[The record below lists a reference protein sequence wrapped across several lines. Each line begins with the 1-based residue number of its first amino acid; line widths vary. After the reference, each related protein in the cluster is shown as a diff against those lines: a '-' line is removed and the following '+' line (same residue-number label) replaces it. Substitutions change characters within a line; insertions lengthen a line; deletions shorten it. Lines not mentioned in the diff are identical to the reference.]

1 MLMRSAALTTA
12 LLAAAPVYAVEGGL
26 GAYLLGSR
34 DSLAGVAP
42 PSGNYLTTDV
52 LHIDGS
58 VSFLALGGAALT
70 NATSTAWLL
79 KLNYTHSFAGRLGN
93 GQPVVTFTLPIVSG
107 ELSFDGDLDN
117 GLGGSFKDGATK
129 LGDLVVTPSIGW
141 SDGDRHWLVAASI
154 FAPTGYY
161 KEASVDV
168 ATRTVNA
175 ISFGKNRWAVMPT
188 SAFTWLDPDNGRE
201 FSASAGVTFSL
212 ENEATGYQT
221 APEFQLEAT
230 AMQHLPSGLA
240 LGLTGYAY
248 QQLGDDSGEG
258 ADAMRLLTGVESLQ
272 ARVFGVG
279 PIVTWST
286 KVGNMPL
293 SLKAKYVPEFDAKR
307 RFESDVFWGTLGL
320 TL

>member
-42 PSGNYLTTDV
+42 PSGNYLSTDV
-52 LHIDGS
+52 IHIDGS
-58 VSFLALGGAALT
+58 LSFLALGGAALT

-161 KEASVDV
+161 KDASVDV

-175 ISFGKNRWAVMPT
+175 AI
-188 SAFTWLDPDNGRE
+188 
-201 FSASAGVTFSL
+201 
-212 ENEATGYQT
+212 GYQT
-221 APEFQLEAT
+221 AHEFELEAT

-248 QQLGDDSGEG
+248 RQLGDDSGEG
-258 ADAMRLLTGVESLQ
+258 ADAMRRVTGAESLQ
-272 ARVFGVG
+272 ARVFGIG
-279 PIVTWST
+279 PIVTWNT

>member
-1 MLMRSAALTTA
+1 MRSAALTTA

-42 PSGNYLTTDV
+42 PSGNYLSTDV
-52 LHIDGS
+52 IHIDGS
-58 VSFLALGGAALT
+58 LSFLALGGAALT

-161 KEASVDV
+161 KDASVDV

-175 ISFGKNRWAVMPT
+175 
-188 SAFTWLDPDNGRE
+188 
-201 FSASAGVTFSL
+201 
-212 ENEATGYQT
+212 ATGYQT
-221 APEFQLEAT
+221 APEFELEAT

-248 QQLGDDSGEG
+248 RQLGDDRGEG
-258 ADAMRLLTGVESLQ
+258 ADAMRRVTGAESLQ
-272 ARVFGVG
+272 ARVFGIG
-279 PIVTWST
+279 PIVTWNT